1 VRPTLAVLFCVNVL
15 NFYDRQALG
24 ALVEPLRRE
33 FHLSDAQLGAI
44 PTAFVIVYALAG
56 PPLGRLADRWSRK
69 RLLAIGVSA
78 WAALTALGGASTGYA
93 MLFVSRMGVGIGE
106 AVCAP
111 VGTSWIAEAVPE
123 KQRSRALAWFM
134 MAVPVGVMIS
144 FAVSGPTA
152 QAFGWRTAL
161 AIAAAPALLLVP
173 AILALPEPP
182 RPAKKAVTAS
192 WTSLLRIPALWWLS
206 LSGALVNFIL
216 YSFSYFVAAFLTRYH
231 GLSVAKAGVWAG
243 LGSGVAGVLG
253 GLAIVT
259 FGGGLRVSA
268 VAAAVAA
275 PLAWLAIGLPRGSSL
290 AAVVLLMSAYGL
302 WQMYYGPVYAAIQRA
317 VPPELRAT
325 AMSLYFLAMYLAGGA
340 FGPLVLGALSDRFAA
355 AAGGDRALG
364 LHDAMYVIPVLSLVL
379 GVVLWVSSGAVN
391 RDRSRLSRRLDPLE
405 SGSAG

>member
-1 VRPTLAVLFCVNVL
+1 MRSTLAVLFCVNVL

-44 PTAFVIVYALAG
+44 PTAFIIVYALAG

-69 RLLAIGVSA
+69 RLLAIGVSV
-78 WAALTALGGASTGYA
+78 WAALTALGGAATGYA
-93 MLFVSRMGVGIGE
+93 MLFVSRMGVGVGE

-111 VGTSWIAEAVPE
+111 AGTSWIAEAVPE
-123 KQRSRALAWFM
+123 RQRSRALAWFM

-144 FAVSGPTA
+144 LATSGSVA

-161 AIAAAPALLLVP
+161 VIAAAPALLLVP
-173 AILALPEPP
+173 AILALPEPQ
-182 RPAKKAVTAS
+182 RAVKKTAIAP
-192 WTSLLRIPALWWLS
+192 WTSLLRIPALWWLA

-243 LGSGVAGVLG
+243 LGSGIAGVLG

-259 FGGGLRVSA
+259 FGGGLRVAS
-268 VAAAVAA
+268 VAAFAAA
-275 PLAWLAIGLPRGSSL
+275 PLAWLAIGLPRGS
-290 AAVVLLMSAYGL
+290 AAAVVVLLMSAYGL
-302 WQMYYGPVYAAIQRA
+302 WQMYYGPVYAAIQRV

-340 FGPLVLGALSDRFAA
+340 FGPLVLGALSDRFAV
-355 AAGGDRALG
+355 AAGGDRARG
-364 LHDAMYVIPVLSLVL
+364 LHDAMYVIPILSLALGAVLS
-379 GVVLWVSSGAVN
+379 VSSGAVN
-391 RDRSRLSRRLDPLE
+391 RDRSRFSKRHDPLE